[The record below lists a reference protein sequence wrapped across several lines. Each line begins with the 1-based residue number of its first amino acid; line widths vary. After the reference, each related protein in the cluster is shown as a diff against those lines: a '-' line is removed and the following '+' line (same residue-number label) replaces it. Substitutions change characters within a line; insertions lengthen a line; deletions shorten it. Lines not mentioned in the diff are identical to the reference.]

1 MRTARRLRRRV
12 RLHAYSAVACEETF
26 TRGAPAELSGR
37 SLRHAGASHQEGNT
51 CTLSSP
57 QRPHPLL
64 LPRGR
69 DLAFPIAFRLAS
81 SAIAPGSSEH
91 SSLRTSRCTSSMGV
105 LLPCA
110 MACELKVRAAMA
122 YKLGADCDGGSYE
135 LLWAPWLM
143 SSGADDDGG
152 DCELLWA
159 TPLSICYWENLTGAA
174 SIKRHLPCYNWC
186 SRKLPQAP
194 QKASTGDAKC
204 WDRSVPSQKATTGVA
219 KSFDRHRKK
228 LQPRRHMSGLA
239 TVNTKKSCNRCHFC
253 YYRRRCLLHTSRL
266 SCDVRRRRRSTSCMF
281 LLERRLCVLQ
291 PAMAELP
298 PVNFFATTMYG
309 LVMTSVGS
317 CNS

>member
-1 MRTARRLRRRV
+1 
-12 RLHAYSAVACEETF
+12 
-26 TRGAPAELSGR
+26 
-37 SLRHAGASHQEGNT
+37 
-51 CTLSSP
+51 
-57 QRPHPLL
+57 
-64 LPRGR
+64 
-69 DLAFPIAFRLAS
+69 
-81 SAIAPGSSEH
+81 
-91 SSLRTSRCTSSMGV
+91 
-105 LLPCA
+105 
-110 MACELKVRAAMA
+110 MA

-239 TVNTKKSCNRCHFC
+239 TVNTKKAA
-253 YYRRRCLLHTSRL
+253 T
-266 SCDVRRRRRSTSCMF
+266 VVT
-281 LLERRLCVLQ
+281 
-291 PAMAELP
+291 
-298 PVNFFATTMYG
+298 FATTGVVVCYILHG
-309 LVMTSVGS
+309 LAATCDDGGDQQAVCFCWNEDYVCYNRLWQSYHR
-317 CNS
+317 